1 MFYYIRKE
9 WKNNLIS
16 IILTIICTALQIGT
30 NLLAIQQLQS
40 IIEWNLLLENWDI
53 YAPISRLCNSL

>member
-1 MFYYIRKE
+1 MFYDILKE

-40 IIEWNLLLENWDI
+40 IIEWNFEKFLAFYHTRTGVLG
-53 YAPISRLCNSL
+53 A

>member
-40 IIEWNLLLENWDI
+40 IIEWNFEKFLAFYLGI
-53 YAPISRLCNSL
+53 YFCYLA